1 MGDKIMKISV
11 DALQFY
17 SSNLTKLPGHDHVSA
32 VFRDCISITTAH
44 LSSNV
49 NQSVGVGDTKRSP
62 STALFECGV
71 LRDLLWERLNIG
83 HWKDVPEVYRVM
95 YRVTRLMEAILTMTS
110 CGDTKATPSD
120 VTMATTSCDT
130 MATPSRDTMTTPSCG
145 TLTTPSCVTMATP
158 SCDTMATPSCVTMA
172 TPSCV
177 TKAALLHCDMALIMG
192 APLQSEHFTQEL
204 ADLLQKELSRHNT
217 RHLIAEIPPTPNP
230 IPSFQNLNNVV
241 TVPIHDQP
249 SMECFVQLVQAG
261 KPFVMRGV
269 IDHWIALSK
278 WTPQYFVDNF
288 GDRTVPVEVGSSYTS
303 SNWTQKLMTMEKFMK
318 EHVFSAD
325 NTVGYLAQFD
335 LFHHIPSLRNDITP
349 LDYISLFSENSV
361 DQCWFGPAGTVSP
374 LHHDR
379 YHNLFCQIHGHKRF
393 IMFDRVEAMSAHESV
408 LLSNTS
414 QLDVESDFIK
424 EQAWYV
430 EPVMS
435 REVCDVKWKWGVTV
449 ASKSNVAPTDTFVQM
464 DLGLKDENGNTESV
478 AMEMSLDQYYEL
490 LIELEKAKLALQNQN

>member
-1 MGDKIMKISV
+1 MGDKIKTISL

-17 SSNLTKLPGHDHVSA
+17 SSSLTKLPNHDHVSA
-32 VFRDCISITTAH
+32 VFRDCITITPHH
-44 LSSNV
+44 LSSN
-49 NQSVGVGDTKRSP
+49 QPVGDTKGSA
-62 STALFECGV
+62 ALFECGV

-83 HWKDVPEVYRVM
+83 HWKDVPDVYRVM
-95 YRVTRLMEAILTMTS
+95 YRVARLMEAILTMT
-110 CGDTKATPSD
+110 
-120 VTMATTSCDT
+120 
-130 MATPSRDTMTTPSCG
+130 
-145 TLTTPSCVTMATP
+145 

-172 TPSCV
+172 TPSNI
-177 TKAALLHCDMALIMG
+177 TKAALLHCDMGLIMG
-192 APLQSEHFTQEL
+192 APLQSEQFTQEI
-204 ADLLQKELSRHNT
+204 ANLLQKELSRHNT
-217 RHLIAEIPPTPNP
+217 RHLIVAIPPTPNP
-230 IPSFQNLNNVV
+230 VPSFQNLNNVV
-241 TVPIHDQP
+241 TVPIHHQP

-288 GDRTVPVEVGSSYTS
+288 GDRTVPVEVGSAYTS
-303 SNWTQKLMTMEKFMK
+303 ANWTQKLMTMEKFVK
-318 EHVFSAD
+318 EHMCSAA
-325 NTVGYLAQFD
+325 NSVGYLAQFD
-335 LFHHIPSLRNDITP
+335 LFHHIPSLRNDIAP

-393 IMFDRVEAMSAHESV
+393 IMFDRVEGMAAHESV

-430 EPVMS
+430 EVGPG
-435 REVCDVKWKWGVTV
+435 DVLYIPIHWWHHVRSLSV
-449 ASKSNVAPTDTFVQM
+449 SFSVSQWWQ
-464 DLGLKDENGNTESV
+464 ESV
-478 AMEMSLDQYYEL
+478 
-490 LIELEKAKLALQNQN
+490 K